1 MGGYGSGRR
10 SSKPKVKECNSLD
23 ANQLCRDGCLR
34 HGWNGTSTWSRRGVE
49 VSPTGMRT
57 SANPV
62 LHNALRPP
70 VSPLHTFH
78 AWSGPL

>member
-70 VSPLHTFH
+70 VSPLHASH